1 MMYFELEY
9 CSFFFFKLTSFFV
22 SLAGFPQHISA
33 GFWNILLSRRPKL
46 LSSSFKWRPELI
58 ENVHNYQRDLIGDRN
73 FTTVVGVHVR
83 MQDYLKLLSTYN
95 KDVIVPQEKYF
106 KRAMDYFKKKYDDP
120 LFLVVSNDMKWV
132 QENVRGPDVVYAGQS
147 PSRPI
152 SFTCCE
158 VGLVLSRF

>member
-1 MMYFELEY
+1 
-9 CSFFFFKLTSFFV
+9 
-22 SLAGFPQHISA
+22 
-33 GFWNILLSRRPKL
+33 
-46 LSSSFKWRPELI
+46 
-58 ENVHNYQRDLIGDRN
+58 
-73 FTTVVGVHVR
+73 

-95 KDVIVPQEKYF
+95 NDVIVPQEKYF
-106 KRAMDYFKKKYDDP
+106 NRAMDYFKKKYDDP